1 MRTTAAL
8 DTVDGRLTGAAEWL
22 WYVVAAVSYILAGIW
37 HKWLLN
43 WLARAD
49 LAGGGDLPRSA
60 DGDLAACPL
69 VDRLIASRL
78 IGRR

>member
-1 MRTTAAL
+1 M
-8 DTVDGRLTGAAEWL
+8 LTGVNEWF

-37 HKWLLN
+37 NKWLLN
-43 WLARAD
+43 WLLGPIWLVGVICLGPPMATWLRVHV
-49 LAGGGDLPRSA
+49 
-60 DGDLAACPL
+60 

>member
-1 MRTTAAL
+1 MLTTPSL
-8 DTVDGRLTGAAEWL
+8 DPSGGGRLTGAAEWF

-49 LAGGGDLPRSA
+49 LAGGGGLSRPAVATWLRSSSST
-60 DGDLAACPL
+60 G
-69 VDRLIASRL
+69 
-78 IGRR
+78 

>member
-1 MRTTAAL
+1 MLTAPSRSVRMR
-8 DTVDGRLTGAAEWL
+8 RFSGATEWC

-37 HKWLLN
+37 NRWLLN
-43 WLARAD
+43 WLLGPIWLVAVICLGPPMATWLRVQV
-49 LAGGGDLPRSA
+49 
-60 DGDLAACPL
+60 